1 MTVNKEDVLKA
12 VSNVQVKV
20 EMSNSHDIV
29 YIIRKTTE
37 AILNAVIAAIE
48 AVNEPDPQN
57 NREMLLQVLSELDD
71 NELAR
76 VMCISTR
83 CSKCPAGDA
92 CRSGGAVTVA
102 EWLKKEGATVEQ
114 FKDAFE

>member
-12 VSNVQVKV
+12 VSNIQVKV
-20 EMSNSHDIV
+20 EMGDSPDIT

-37 AILNAVIAAIE
+37 ATLNAVIAAIE

-57 NREMLLQVLSELDD
+57 NREVFIKTIAESSDKTIASLMCRLMPCD
-71 NELAR
+71 N
-76 VMCISTR
+76 CITHV
-83 CSKCPAGDA
+83 A
-92 CRSGGAVTVA
+92 CCYGGVTGVI